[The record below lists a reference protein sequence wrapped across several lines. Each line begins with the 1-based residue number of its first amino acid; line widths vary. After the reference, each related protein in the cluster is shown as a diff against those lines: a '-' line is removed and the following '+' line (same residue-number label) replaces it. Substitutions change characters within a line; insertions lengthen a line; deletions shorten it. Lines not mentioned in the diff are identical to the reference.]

1 MRKKLI
7 AGLVFLFFIGVGV
20 TLYFRESF
28 LKHLARF
35 LVSEDDWQRKT
46 YDYAVIPGGQPIER
60 GLFAAK
66 LFHEGRV
73 KHIVCLGGNYPK
85 ILRLTEDTCSEGRL
99 SAVQLLMSGVPD
111 SCISVL
117 SEGTSTQEE
126 LKAFTSFIH
135 EKPGTV
141 LMITSRFH
149 TRRARRVLRKLLKG
163 FERSFDVA
171 GAPPLLFDENNWWR
185 SEEGLITINNEYLKG
200 LYYLYKY

>member
-1 MRKKLI
+1 MKKKLVI
-7 AGLVFLFFIGVGV
+7 GIFLLVAGVGIVLFFRVLILKQLAQILVK
-20 TLYFRESF
+20 ES
-28 LKHLARF
+28 A
-35 LVSEDDWQRKT
+35 WQQKT
-46 YDYAVIPGGQPIER
+46 YDYGVILGGQPLER

-73 KHIVCLGGNYPK
+73 KHLVCVGGNYPK

-111 SCISVL
+111 SCITVL

-126 LKAFTSFIH
+126 LKAFTTFLEGKTGSI
-135 EKPGTV
+135 

-149 TRRARRVLRKLLKG
+149 TRRAHRTLRKLLKN
-163 FERSFDVA
+163 FDRTFDVA
-171 GAPPLLFDENNWWR
+171 GAPSLAFDENNWWR
-185 SEEGLITINNEYLKG
+185 TEEGLITINNEYLKG